1 VTGRLRALWDLPP
14 ADGATGPRTRDWILV
29 AVLLVAAGLE
39 GTLRADVVWRPIAV
53 ALAVVVV
60 LCLPWRRVRPTGS
73 VAVAFGSIVAVQL
86 SAIAL
91 GAASVGLVSTACVLL
106 VAFAGARWG
115 SGRTLVL
122 LVSLLVVLFALGR
135 GRDYRTLTDAVG
147 ELVILALPVV
157 VGLAVRAQAT
167 SRERELERV
176 RADERVQ
183 LARDLHDTVAHHVS
197 AMVVRAQAG
206 RVVAAADPAAAVD
219 ALRVIEAEGSRTLA
233 EMRAL
238 VGALRDRGDPRLA
251 PTASVRDVEGLAVG
265 RPGAPEVRVSISGD
279 IDGVNPA
286 VAAAVYRIA
295 QESVTNATRHATGAG
310 HVDVDVTT
318 DGGLLRLTVR
328 DDGRP
333 ASTSSGGGFGI
344 VGMRERATL
353 LGGSLH
359 AGPDHGGG
367 WVVDV
372 VLPRTGEGR

>member
-1 VTGRLRALWDLPP
+1 
-14 ADGATGPRTRDWILV
+14 
-29 AVLLVAAGLE
+29 
-39 GTLRADVVWRPIAV
+39 
-53 ALAVVVV
+53 
-60 LCLPWRRVRPTGS
+60 
-73 VAVAFGSIVAVQL
+73 
-86 SAIAL
+86 
-91 GAASVGLVSTACVLL
+91 
-106 VAFAGARWG
+106 
-115 SGRTLVL
+115 
-122 LVSLLVVLFALGR
+122 
-135 GRDYRTLTDAVG
+135 
-147 ELVILALPVV
+147 
-157 VGLAVRAQAT
+157 
-167 SRERELERV
+167 
-176 RADERVQ
+176 
-183 LARDLHDTVAHHVS
+183 
-197 AMVVRAQAG
+197 MVVRAQAG